1 LGFHFHLLGT
11 SKVEKN
17 KVCQRFYAV
26 FLTAEFR
33 VIFGIFVSLKV
44 VDMNNIPNVDLADF
58 LSEDPDRKQKFVD
71 EIGHAYEE
79 IGFVSLKHHFLSDT
93 LVENLYKEVK
103 AFFALP
109 EEVKKKYEIEGLGG
123 QRGYV
128 SFGKE
133 HAKGKK
139 EGDLKEFWHFG
150 QEPSED
156 ADLPETYPNNV
167 RVTELPGFNPTG
179 MEAYRMLEKTG
190 IYVLRALA
198 LYIGLDECYFDH
210 WASNGNS
217 ILRPIHYPPITK
229 EPEGAVRAGAHG
241 DINLITLLMG
251 ASTGGLQVL
260 HKNGQWIDAI
270 PQEDELVINV
280 GDMLERLT
288 NNKLRSTIHR
298 VVNPPREQWDTP
310 RYSIPFF
317 MHPRSD
323 MKLNCL
329 EVCIDE
335 SHPKA
340 YPDITAGEFLHQRLV
355 EIGLI
360 KE

>member
-1 LGFHFHLLGT
+1 
-11 SKVEKN
+11 
-17 KVCQRFYAV
+17 
-26 FLTAEFR
+26 
-33 VIFGIFVSLKV
+33 
-44 VDMNNIPNVDLADF
+44 MNNIPSVDLADF
-58 LSEDPDRKQKFVD
+58 LSDDPKRKQKFVD
-71 EIGHAYEE
+71 EIGTAYEE
-79 IGFVSLKHHFLSDT
+79 IGFVSLKNHFLSDD
-93 LVENLYKEVK
+93 LVENLYKEIK

-109 EEVKKKYEIEGLGG
+109 VEDKEKYEIEGLGG

-150 QEPSED
+150 QKPD
-156 ADLPETYPNNV
+156 AEANLPEEYPENV
-167 RVTELPGFNPTG
+167 EVKELPDFNPTG

-198 LYIGLDECYFDH
+198 LYIGIEETYFDK
-210 WASNGNS
+210 WATNGNS
-217 ILRPIHYPPITK
+217 ILRPIHYPPITE
-229 EPEGAVRAGAHG
+229 EPKGAVRAGAHG

-251 ASTGGLQVL
+251 ASAGGLQVL
-260 HKNGQWIDAI
+260 RKDGEWIDAI

-280 GDMLERLT
+280 GDMLERHT

-298 VVNPPREQWDTP
+298 VANPPKEDWDNP

-329 EVCIDE
+329 KECVDE
-335 SHPKA
+335 EHPKA
-340 YPDITAGEFLHQRLV
+340 FPDITAGDFLHQRLV

>member
-1 LGFHFHLLGT
+1 
-11 SKVEKN
+11 
-17 KVCQRFYAV
+17 
-26 FLTAEFR
+26 
-33 VIFGIFVSLKV
+33 
-44 VDMNNIPNVDLADF
+44 MNNIPSVDLADF
-58 LSEDPDRKQKFVD
+58 LSNDPSHKHKFVQ
-71 EIGHAYEE
+71 EIGNAYEE
-79 IGFVSLKHHFLSDT
+79 IGFVALKNHFLDDNLVSD
-93 LVENLYKEVK
+93 LYKEVK
-103 AFFALP
+103 SFFDLP
-109 EEVKKKYEIEGLGG
+109 LETKQKYEIEGLGG
-123 QRGYV
+123 QRGYI

-150 QEPSED
+150 QEPD
-156 ADLPETYPNNV
+156 ANASLKEKYPDNV
-167 RVTELPGFNPTG
+167 QVEELDNFNIIG
-179 MEAYRMLEKTG
+179 MNAYKMLEKTG

-198 LYIGLDECYFDH
+198 LYIGLDEHYFDH

-217 ILRPIHYPPITK
+217 ILRPIHYPPIK
-229 EPEGAVRAGAHG
+229 EEPKGAVRAGAHG

-251 ASTGGLQVL
+251 ASTGGLQVQR
-260 HKNGQWIDAI
+260 KDGEWIDAI

-280 GDMLERLT
+280 GDMLERHT

-298 VVNPPREQWDTP
+298 VTNPPKEQWNTP

-329 EVCIDE
+329 DACITRDN
-335 SHPKA
+335 PKQ
-340 YPDITAGEFLHQRLV
+340 YDDITAGEFLHQRLV

-360 KE
+360 KK